1 MQKKFVLCLVHRF
14 RGQVEADGELPLKYY
29 RTIASKLAFVIL
41 FEVYNYLTLFI
52 QIHAHNYYFFLQH
65 FIFLIGVVLDKLVPD
80 IPQSVE
86 DEIRREKLL
95 AARIS
100 TKSKTVNSPEPP
112 IDESAEMEP

>member
-1 MQKKFVLCLVHRF
+1 ML
-14 RGQVEADGELPLKYY
+14 
-29 RTIASKLAFVIL
+29 II
-41 FEVYNYLTLFI
+41 I
-52 QIHAHNYYFFLQH
+52 FFLQH

-112 IDESAEMEP
+112 PIDESAEMEP